1 MMLKVTELGNTI
13 IMEADFRL
21 ELYNV
26 IWILSLCV
34 CVCLGGG
41 GISTKVMVGVCLAGV
56 SHSYAR
62 SYKCTCSLSGIVELY
77 FRLSIILPVS
87 HTIRSTI
94 LGSTLP
100 QSLQM

>member
-34 CVCLGGG
+34 CGGG
-41 GISTKVMVGVCLAGV
+41 GGGMFPVFIYTLGQILTVHDACVLNYV
-56 SHSYAR
+56 SR
-62 SYKCTCSLSGIVELY
+62 Q
-77 FRLSIILPVS
+77 
-87 HTIRSTI
+87 
-94 LGSTLP
+94 TLEY
-100 QSLQM
+100 